1 MAFKGYDFI
10 DEATLEMMGNTLT
23 EQIDFLLQQEVQP
36 NEDDARVAARIFL
49 ETIQKSFQAWEEAER
64 HASEI
69 RKYSKAIKDLKT
81 ATKDDIVNFNMAKN
95 KMLALRKNINLIE
108 MDVAM
113 ENFQKELARLMEKK
127 IQLTYVYVNSKGE
140 PSIFLIDNIEDVLVQ
155 DVKAMSKGGNVSTRI
170 RMTAKQ
176 IKQNQQNYERSIVK
190 LNEYQFMLP
199 PALINLQDAR
209 LAVLTRY
216 KTYHYGSNHIILWKP
231 EQEWKITIMGNQK
244 GDIEEA
250 YVSALIHRV
259 GFLNDFLEKN
269 IDEFMEYVSQVDAAP
284 GLLEGDVS
292 KDGQKI
298 EYAVKSGK
306 AQNMSLK
313 TAVEVAITILGSKQ
327 IFDKNKLNDLKEK
340 IKKGIKPR
348 NQSVLASQIEEQLKD
363 IVGAKYKTI
372 LKID

>member
-313 TAVEVAITILGSKQ
+313 TAVEVAITILGTKQ

>member
-313 TAVEVAITILGSKQ
+313 TAVEVAITILGTKQ
-327 IFDKNKLNDLKEK
+327 IFDKNKINDLKEK